1 LTRASS
7 SKSRVKAEGKG
18 QKAEVR
24 NALANG
30 IHFFVSVSPEKKV
43 DAFGHVP
50 DFCLFCP
57 LPFALISL
65 IRPESDK
72 LGRWVMRAKA

>member
-24 NALANG
+24 NALANV
-30 IHFFVSVSPEKKV
+30 IHFFVSVSPEKKWMPS
-43 DAFGHVP
+43 DTFLTSA
-50 DFCLFCP
+50 FCP
-57 LPFALISL
+57 LLFALISL